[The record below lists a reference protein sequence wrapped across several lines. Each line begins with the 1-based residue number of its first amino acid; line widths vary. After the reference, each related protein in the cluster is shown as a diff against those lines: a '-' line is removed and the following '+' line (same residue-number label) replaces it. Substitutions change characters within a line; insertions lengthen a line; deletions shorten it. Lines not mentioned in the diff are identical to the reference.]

1 MNLHVSLSL
10 LLVLGGST
18 AAEAG
23 DVAASPVDAGSRS
36 PVNAAA
42 QQCAAEPIKTN
53 GTVYYVCDCGPG
65 ADPKCVSGDD
75 SKART
80 SRSSPWRTYQKAQ
93 STFAQIAAGDTIAF
107 CRGGRFDAS
116 AGGSWVNGKC
126 QADNPCIVRDYPAPW
141 GTGAEAPP
149 KLVSRSEERR
159 VGKE

>member
-23 DVAASPVDAGSRS
+23 DVAASLVDAGSRS

-42 QQCAAEPIKTN
+42 QQCAAEPIKNN

-80 SRSSPWRTYQKAQ
+80 SRSSPWRTYQKAR
-93 STFAQIAAGDTIAF
+93 STFAQIAAGDMIAF
-107 CRGGRFDAS
+107 CRGGRRGRKPGRRRIAVAGERGS
-116 AGGSWVNGKC
+116 AAVRGR
-126 QADNPCIVRDYPAPW
+126 ADQD
-141 GTGAEAPP
+141 
-149 KLVSRSEERR
+149 
-159 VGKE
+159 